1 MTDSHATDSRAI
13 ETWSITKPAVESAYG
28 LVASQHHLASD
39 IGAEV
44 LAQGGNAIDAAVA
57 TSLAIGT
64 IEPWMSGLGGGG
76 FMLIYRAREDRVDA
90 IDFGMRAPLGLD
102 PAFYPLTGGTAS
114 DLFGWP
120 AVVDDRNL
128 LGFPA
133 MAVPGYVAGIAL
145 ALERFGTRGW
155 EAMIAPAVDL
165 AEAGLIAD
173 WYATLMIATAARELA
188 GFAVYLPDGFPPV
201 GEWGAPP
208 PRLKLGNLATTLR
221 RLRDAG
227 PRDFYEGEIARALI
241 ADCQAGGSTLAA
253 ADLAGY
259 QARILPTERA
269 VHRGATIDVAP
280 GLTAGPTLLST
291 LARLGARASG
301 DSPGADAYL
310 AYAESLHDAYSERF
324 ATMGDSD
331 EARDPSCTTHI
342 NVVDR
347 DGNFVALTQTL
358 LSLFGSKTMLP
369 ETGVLM
375 NNGVMWFDPR
385 PGRPNSIA
393 AGKRPLSNMC
403 PAIISRPDGVRIALG
418 ASGGRRIMPAVF
430 QLISFLCDYG
440 MDMGAA
446 FAQPRID
453 VSGTGVVGLDNRLGE
468 DVVAALGQHFAI
480 RRDQHGVFPAMFAC
494 PNAVSRSADRA
505 RCSGAAFIASP
516 WAKVSAPRA

>member
-1 MTDSHATDSRAI
+1 MTDARAS
-13 ETWSITKPAVESAYG
+13 ETWTITKPAVESAHG

-64 IEPWMSGLGGGG
+64 VEPWMSGLGGGG

-90 IDFGMRAPLGLD
+90 VDFGMRAPLGLD
-102 PAFYPLTGGTAS
+102 PAFYPLTGGSAA

-128 LGFPA
+128 LGFPS

-155 EAMIAPAVDL
+155 GAMIAPAVEL
-165 AEAGLIAD
+165 AEQGMIAD
-173 WYATLMIATAARELA
+173 WYATLLIATATRQLS
-188 GFAVYLPDGFPPV
+188 GFAESARAYLPDGFPPV

-227 PRDFYEGEIARALI
+227 PRDFYEGQIARALI

-253 ADLAGY
+253 ADLADY
-259 QARILPTERA
+259 QARVLPTERA
-269 VHRGATIDVAP
+269 LHRGATIDVAP
-280 GLTAGPTLLST
+280 GLTAGPTLLAA
-291 LARLGARASG
+291 LAGLGERASG
-301 DSPGADAYL
+301 ESPDAAAYL
-310 AYAESLHDAYSERF
+310 AYAESLRDAYSERL

-331 EARDPSCTTHI
+331 EARAPSCTTHI

-369 ETGVLM
+369 DTGVLM
-375 NNGVMWFDPR
+375 NNGIMWFDPR
-385 PGRPNSIA
+385 PDRPNSIA

-430 QLISFLCDYG
+430 QLTSFLCDYG
-440 MDMGAA
+440 MDVGAA

-453 VSGTGVVGLDNRLGE
+453 VSGTDIVGLDNRLGE
-468 DVVAALGQHFAI
+468 GVVAALGQRFAT

-494 PNAVSRSADRA
+494 PNAVSRSADGA
-505 RCSGAAFIASP
+505 HHSGAAFITSP
-516 WAKVSAPRA
+516 WAKVSAPPA